1 MSQILSIAIINR
13 EQYHQ
18 KLKDSCNFDIKKT
31 ERKQI
36 FCEENYTFGLH
47 MQEAIF
53 EHKVLLTKKLFS
65 IFVFCKNCSTM
76 FKLLVILFIMKLYAR
91 NDIFKLA
98 DITFTSYE
106 SQSQTNTETFT
117 RTFLG
122 SLLTKKVYV
131 YCI

>member
-1 MSQILSIAIINR
+1 
-13 EQYHQ
+13 
-18 KLKDSCNFDIKKT
+18 
-31 ERKQI
+31 
-36 FCEENYTFGLH
+36 
-47 MQEAIF
+47 MQEAMF